1 MKITGPRMSPLN
13 SSFHLSLGSQT
24 FRWFWHM
31 QSMSSQRSFR
41 GNLLYPQKQE
51 IRTSTWQFMTLPC
64 SSKCTRHWLSVSQRE
79 STNFFCKYD
88 FKNVLHWQAQKKRQ
102 SGEDTKEE
110 NNFNHQSFQD
120 RCKLRRN
127 FRMNTR

>member
-1 MKITGPRMSPLN
+1 MHWRKSWWRTSCWW
-13 SSFHLSLGSQT
+13 GSHCRECHHST
-24 FRWFWHM
+24 HHFIYLWDHKHFAGFGIAEHE
-31 QSMSSQRSFR
+31 FPK
-41 GNLLYPQKQE
+41 NNE
-51 IRTSTWQFMTLPC
+51 STWQFMTLPC

-110 NNFNHQSFQD
+110 NNFNHQSFQN

-127 FRMNTR
+127 FQMNTR